1 MDQFRRALDMA
12 ETDFVSG
19 GFRGSDGVF
28 YNTTPAELKSKAT
41 DIRTTQEV
49 VQGKLDNLKSYVVG
63 LEGVWG
69 GIASNTF
76 QQLMQEWDTHAAH
89 LQQALLAIA
98 TGLDGSADNYI
109 QSEQSNI
116 SNIHNVQLPPARLG

>member
-1 MDQFRRALDMA
+1 MA
-12 ETDFVSG
+12 ETDFAGG
-19 GFRGSDGVF
+19 GFRGSDGVY
-28 YNTTPAELKSKAT
+28 YNTTPAELKSNAT
-41 DIRTTQEV
+41 DIRNTQEV
-49 VQGKLDNLKSYVVG
+49 VQSELDNLKSYVVG

-76 QQLMQEWDTHAAH
+76 QELMQQWDTHAAQ

-109 QSEQSNI
+109 SSEQSNVA
-116 SNIHNVQLPPARLG
+116 NIHNVQLPPARLA